1 VDYNGE
7 GALFTAKI
15 KSMSGPGPVSIVNP
29 DGPADTISRSVLLIS
44 TLVSCLGGFLF
55 GYDNI
60 VISGAIAHLAVY
72 YGLDSVGV
80 GWAAGCALVGCLL
93 GAATAGRTA
102 DRFGLRKALYICAAC
117 FALSS
122 LGVWI
127 APTFTQYVVW
137 RIVGGIGIGAA
148 SVVAPMYIAEIAPA
162 PVRGRLV
169 VFYQLGIVIGILA
182 AVSVNTLIESSG
194 DATWNVQHGWRL
206 MFVVAA
212 TPALLFAVVIALSK
226 ESPRWLMKVGREN
239 EARSVLATINGAETA
254 RKEVSSISAS
264 LVEEQGGIKEL
275 FTGPFR
281 VALLIGF
288 LLAALSQT
296 SGITAI
302 LSFLPEVFKT
312 AGQNVTDSF
321 FQSVLV
327 GVVNVVFTLLAIW
340 LVDKAGRKSL
350 ILVGTAIQTIAL
362 SVVGLLYLTKALHLG
377 VLIGVMAFVAGHAI
391 GNGAVCWVI
400 ISEIFPTKVRGA
412 AMSMATMALWIFAY
426 LANQFFPLM
435 QKHMGSY
442 GTFFFFGAMAAVNF
456 LFVLL
461 FVPETKGYSLEEISH
476 IWAKKA
482 STAPRLS
489 T

>member
-1 VDYNGE
+1 
-7 GALFTAKI
+7 
-15 KSMSGPGPVSIVNP
+15 MSEPGPVSTVNP
-29 DGPADTISRSVLLIS
+29 EGPADTISRSVLLIS

-122 LGVWI
+122 IGVWI

-182 AVSVNTLIESSG
+182 AVSVNMLIESSG

-206 MFVVAA
+206 MFLVAA
-212 TPALLFAVVIALSK
+212 IPALLFAVVIALSK

-239 EARSVLATINGAETA
+239 EAGSILATINGAETA

-264 LVEEQGGIKEL
+264 LAEEQGGIKEL

-362 SVVGLLYLTKALHLG
+362 SAVGLLYLTKGLHLG

-482 STAPRLS
+482 SAAPRLS